1 MPFLKNGLSK
11 NTALYYIIK
20 WLTDYITDYG
30 VDGYRADTVKHT
42 EESVWADLKNNAI
55 MLLPHGSKKLLKY

>member
-1 MPFLKNGLSK
+1 MPFLKERAIQ
-11 NTALYYIIK
+11 NTAPLLYHK

-42 EESVWADLKNNAI
+42 EEGVWAD
-55 MLLPHGSKKLLKY
+55 